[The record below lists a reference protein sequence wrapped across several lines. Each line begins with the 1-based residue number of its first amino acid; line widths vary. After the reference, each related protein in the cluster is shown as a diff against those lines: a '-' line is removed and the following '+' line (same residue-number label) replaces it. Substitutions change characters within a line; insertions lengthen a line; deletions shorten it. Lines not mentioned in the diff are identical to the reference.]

1 MSSSPHL
8 LMPLLPTRSG
18 YVAQLFHCEEMT
30 WQTHHHW
37 KMYVWIKLHCQEK
50 SIFSSIH
57 DTCFHVVLKRV
68 QYKHLLW
75 RTCPMLHWEWAQL
88 ACSQFSTHESQSY
101 FQQHSW
107 RQGPHSCC
115 WTFCPNIQCALSM
128 RVWCLL
134 RQWWHCKCCVTL
146 NFCHNSYQREQ
157 QAGQCSAVQ

>member
-1 MSSSPHL
+1 MLLNSSIVKRWLDRH
-8 LMPLLPTRSG
+8 TTTDN
-18 YVAQLFHCEEMT
+18 C
-30 WQTHHHW
+30 
-37 KMYVWIKLHCQEK
+37 MY
-50 SIFSSIH
+50 SINWNTLSREINFSSH

-115 WTFCPNIQCALSM
+115 WTSCPNIQYALSM

-146 NFCHNSYQREQ
+146 NFCHNSYQGEQ